1 MFFNK
6 DVGPTLRW
14 SKQSGKGGIMHD
26 ISLCFIPESLRYHK
40 HDLHSPSVH
49 LPNWTF
55 MVILFPLVFGF
66 VNMFLSSLSF
76 TSQQHRM
83 GRRRLLLNYTTI
95 YLFRDES

>member
-1 MFFNK
+1 
-6 DVGPTLRW
+6 
-14 SKQSGKGGIMHD
+14 
-26 ISLCFIPESLRYHK
+26 
-40 HDLHSPSVH
+40 
-49 LPNWTF
+49 